1 MTTTTAPT
9 TNFATLAECL
19 QDFQRTF
26 NDNSRVKKLIKGWER
41 SIIVEATDTN
51 ATLTMIITDLVMTEV
66 REGAHAN
73 EENPIH
79 LQASQDV
86 LIRIFS
92 GDYNP
97 AHALIDG
104 ELAVFSS
111 EKDKVKLE
119 AITMVIWGM

>member
-1 MTTTTAPT
+1 MTMTTTT
-9 TNFATLAECL
+9 TNFTALSECL
-19 QDFQRTF
+19 NKFQNTF
-26 NDNSRVKKLIKGWER
+26 NDNARVKKLIKNWDR

-51 ATLTMIITDLVMTEV
+51 VTLTMVIADLLMTEV
-66 REGAHAN
+66 KDGAHPN
-73 EENPIH
+73 EEYPIH
-79 LQASQDV
+79 LQGSEDT

-119 AITMVIWGM
+119 AITMVIWGI

>member
-1 MTTTTAPT
+1 MTAPT
-9 TNFATLAECL
+9 FTALDDCL
-19 QDFQRTF
+19 RHFQDTF
-26 NDNSRVKKLIKGWER
+26 NNNERVQKLIKNWDR
-41 SIIVEATDTN
+41 SVIVEATDTE
-51 ATLTMIITDLVMTEV
+51 AVLTMTIRNLAMTEV
-66 REGAHAN
+66 KAGAHP
-73 EENPIH
+73 EGDNPVH
-79 LQASQDV
+79 LQAAQDS

-111 EKDKVKLE
+111 EKDKIKLE